1 MYKIMIVED
10 DPTIARLLAAGLQKW
25 GYDAFPCDDLADVTG
40 AFARLEPHMVLMDCA
55 LPMYNGYHWCAEIRK
70 RSTAPIIFISSN
82 TGSMDM
88 VMAMSMGGDDFITK
102 PFDMDVVVAKIGA
115 LLRRAYNFTGAQT
128 AYSHRGATLDA
139 GQGVLLYGDQKL
151 ELTKN
156 ETRILLTL
164 LEHKGTVVGRDT
176 LMQRLWDSDCF
187 IDDNTL
193 TVNVARLRK
202 KLDETG
208 LTDFIVTRKGQ
219 GYLVEAE

>member
-1 MYKIMIVED
+1 MAAAFYLSTID
-10 DPTIARLLAAGLQKW
+10 D
-25 GYDAFPCDDLADVTG
+25 FADVM
-40 AFARLEPHMVLMDCA
+40 E
-55 LPMYNGYHWCAEIRK
+55 
-70 RSTAPIIFISSN
+70 
-82 TGSMDM
+82 
-88 VMAMSMGGDDFITK
+88 
-102 PFDMDVVVAKIGA
+102 
-115 LLRRAYNFTGAQT
+115 QT

>member
-1 MYKIMIVED
+1 MLTISDRLDVMNRLGRAMA
-10 DPTIARLLAAGLQKW
+10 DPT
-25 GYDAFPCDDLADVTG
+25 
-40 AFARLEPHMVLMDCA
+40 
-55 LPMYNGYHWCAEIRK
+55 
-70 RSTAPIIFISSN
+70 RS
-82 TGSMDM
+82 
-88 VMAMSMGGDDFITK
+88 
-102 PFDMDVVVAKIGA
+102 
-115 LLRRAYNFTGAQT
+115 
-128 AYSHRGATLDA
+128 
-139 GQGVLLYGDQKL
+139 
-151 ELTKN
+151 
-156 ETRILLTL
+156 RILLTL